1 MPILKSSD
9 APTFT
14 LDGLTVTGLASP
26 SRGSRETSTW
36 RVVLAPGCA
45 GAQHSVDREE
55 IFVVLSGTARATLG
69 DSELVLTA
77 GDTLIVPP
85 HTPFALAN
93 PSAVPC
99 EAIAILPVGG
109 RAILPAREPFVPP
122 WAA

>member
-1 MPILKSSD
+1 MPMLKSSD

-36 RVVLAPGCA
+36 RVVLSPGCS
-45 GAQHSVDREE
+45 GTQHSVDREE
-55 IFVVLSGTARATLG
+55 IFVVLAGTAVATL
-69 DSELVLTA
+69 DDMQIALAA

-85 HTPFALAN
+85 HTPFSLAN
-93 PSAVPC
+93 PSAAPC
-99 EAIAILPVGG
+99 EAIAIFPVGG
-109 RAILPAREPFVPP
+109 RAMIPAREPFVPP

>member
-14 LDGLTVTGLASP
+14 LPGLIVTGLASP
-26 SRGSRETSTW
+26 SRGAAETSTW
-36 RVVLAPGCA
+36 RVVLAPGAA
-45 GAQHSVDREE
+45 GAVHSVDREE
-55 IFVVLSGTARATLG
+55 IFVVLEGRAVATLG
-69 DSELVLTA
+69 DQRLSVEA

-93 PSAVPC
+93 PAASPC
-99 EAIAILPVGG
+99 VAIAMLPVGG
-109 RAILPAREPFVPP
+109 RAARPAGAPFVPP